1 MKLLWPKTYSQTF
14 QLVSTLGAPHDLLV
28 DKVLTALEIQ
38 TLFVPDCHT
47 RLAGPPPLHDGIDC
61 LGDAAVPVEL
71 LDWVP
76 VACQEISWG
85 KPSDECEVHYDH
97 NLFQAVLPT
106 RSGDALGPAAFQGR
120 IVLDPRCCRALSPE
134 AFCMVLARAL
144 VQVFRVMLVLVPACL
159 NWQRFQAATRRGT
172 KQWQAFA
179 TGLSPLLA
187 DAGHPD
193 TLAAAQAFW
202 PHTLADQW
210 FQAHRRDAI
219 TRDDGRANFGLPP
232 IEAAPPAQHTLYTR
246 VLHLAERSI
255 TITVN

>member
-38 TLFVPDCHT
+38 TLFIPDCHT
-47 RLAGPPPLHDGIDC
+47 RLAGPPPLRDGIDC
-61 LGDAAVPVEL
+61 LGGAAVPVEL
-71 LDWVP
+71 LDWMP

-85 KPSDECEVHYDH
+85 KPSDEREVHYDH

-106 RSGDALGPAAFQGR
+106 RSGDALGPTAFRGR
-120 IVLDPRCCRALSPE
+120 IVLDPRYCRALSPE

-144 VQVFRVMLVLVPACL
+144 VQVFRAMLVLIPACL
-159 NWQRFQAATRRGT
+159 NWQRFRVATRRGT
-172 KQWQAFA
+172 EQWQAFA

-187 DAGHPD
+187 DASHPD
-193 TLAAAQAFW
+193 ALPTAQAFW
-202 PHTLADQW
+202 PHAVVDQW
-210 FQAHRRDAI
+210 FHAYWQDVASRN
-219 TRDDGRANFGLPP
+219 TDGADVGLPP
-232 IEAAPPAQHTLYTR
+232 TQATPPAPHTLCTR
-246 VLHLAERSI
+246 VLHLTKRSI